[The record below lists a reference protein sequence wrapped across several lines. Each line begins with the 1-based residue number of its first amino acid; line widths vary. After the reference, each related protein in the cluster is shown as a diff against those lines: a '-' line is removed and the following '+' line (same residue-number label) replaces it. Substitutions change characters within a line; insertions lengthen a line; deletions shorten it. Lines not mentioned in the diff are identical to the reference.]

1 MPSPNRTLTLSATS
15 GLYAIVKL
23 AHDAAIPDWATQG
36 GFFSVTR
43 TADELSLVT
52 AESSVPAGI
61 DASRGWRLLK
71 VHGPFAFSEIGIV
84 ASLANPLARIGVG
97 IFVISTF
104 DTDYLSGA
112 AGRDPRGG
120 GSIGAR
126 GPSYFAS
133 GITYFLKEY
142 KERSE

>member
-52 AESSVPAGI
+52 AESSVPAGL

-84 ASLANPLARIGVG
+84 AALANPLARIGVG

-104 DTDYLSGA
+104 DTDYLLVQQEEIPVA
-112 AGRDPRGG
+112 VEALEHAGHRILHLELLT
-120 GSIGAR
+120 S
-126 GPSYFAS
+126 
-133 GITYFLKEY
+133 
-142 KERSE
+142 